1 MSKLNELH
9 IIVTVETQFIETN
22 SMVELNKYFF
32 SYTVTI
38 KNQGVQTVQLIG
50 RHWIIQN
57 SNKESFEVKGQGVIG
72 EQPIIEPGDSY
83 VYTSGTEIDTPE
95 GLMYGTYQ
103 MMTED
108 VKSFDT
114 KIPKFKLSMPRT
126 LH

>member
-1 MSKLNELH
+1 MSKLNEPH

-103 MMTED
+103 MMTDD

>member
-1 MSKLNELH
+1 MATINDPH

-38 KNQGVQTVQLIG
+38 KNQGLQTVQLIS

-57 SNKESFEVKGQGVIG
+57 SNNESFEVKGQGVIG
-72 EQPIIEPGDSY
+72 EQPVIDPGDSY

-95 GLMYGTYQ
+95 GLMFGTYQ

>member
-1 MSKLNELH
+1 MAKFIESH
-9 IIVTVETQFIETN
+9 ILVTVETQFIESN

-32 SYTVTI
+32 AYTVTI
-38 KNQGVQTVQLIG
+38 KNQGLQTVQLVS

-72 EQPIIEPGDSY
+72 EQPVIEPGDSFS
-83 VYTSGTEIDTPE
+83 YTSGTEIDTPE
-95 GLMYGTYQ
+95 GLMYGTYR

-114 KIPKFKLSMPRT
+114 RIPKFILSMPRT

>member
-1 MSKLNELH
+1 MAKLNEPH
-9 IIVTVETQFIETN
+9 IRVTVETQFIETN

-38 KNQGVQTVQLIG
+38 KNQGVQTVKLIG

>member
-1 MSKLNELH
+1 MSKLNEPH

-114 KIPKFKLSMPRT
+114 KIPKFILSMPRT

>member
-1 MSKLNELH
+1 MAKFNESH
-9 IIVTVETQFIETN
+9 ILVTVETQFIESN

-32 SYTVTI
+32 AYTVTI
-38 KNQGVQTVQLIG
+38 KNQGIQTVQLIS

-57 SNKESFEVKGQGVIG
+57 SNKESFEVKGSGVIG
-72 EQPIIEPGDSY
+72 EQPVIEPGDSFS
-83 VYTSGTEIDTPE
+83 YTSGTEINTPE
-95 GLMYGTYQ
+95 GVMYGTYQ

-114 KIPKFKLSMPRT
+114 KIPKFILSMPRT